1 MTLRIR
7 QTAQSIK
14 LAKELVSIATN
25 IEFGDLRGDMVESR
39 VIEETKSVGA
49 EGPATRE
56 FIARLMGALVHSMTT
71 VEVLAD
77 EIARDTVV
85 VRAANAVL
93 AHPEAQAILMETE
106 A

>member
-7 QTAQSIK
+7 QTSQSIK
-14 LAKELVSIATN
+14 LARELVSIATN

-39 VIEETKSVGA
+39 VIKETEQIQSD
-49 EGPATRE
+49 GPAVSE
-56 FIARLMGALVHSMTT
+56 FIARLMGALVHAMTT
-71 VEVLAD
+71 VEVLVD
-77 EIARDTVV
+77 EIARDTAA

-93 AHPEAQAILMETE
+93 AHPEAQAILKETE